1 MKRCKISHM
10 ERVVLH
16 SDINS
21 YYVSIE
27 LLSRPELRGKPV
39 AVAGSPEE
47 RHGIIL
53 ASSQEAK
60 RCGLR
65 AGMAIW
71 QAKQLCPEL
80 VTLPPHYDRYV
91 EFALAAQALYA
102 DFTDLREP
110 FGLDESWLD
119 LTGCM
124 AHRDGRLAA
133 EEIRRRMKKE
143 LGVTV
148 SVGVSWNKV
157 FAKLGSDYKKPDAV
171 THIHRDNYKDLVW
184 PLPVRE
190 LLFVGP
196 ATEKRL
202 HALGIRRIGELAQ
215 ADPET
220 LRLRLGKN
228 GLSLQAAAAGYDI
241 SPVHRWGEWSPVKS
255 IGNSTTPPRDLQNEG
270 EVRAVLLQ
278 LVESVAGRLR
288 AGGFKAALAEISLR
302 DADSLQ
308 WSSHQAPFVRPTDIT
323 RQLYEKGLA
332 LFRERHRW
340 PRPLRGLGFRV
351 ADLRPADSP
360 EQLDVFTDFKK
371 LDGLRR
377 IDRAVDAIRARY
389 GDKAIGYLGS
399 STDPKGFTSFGWHS

>member
-1 MKRCKISHM
+1 M

-21 YYVSIE
+21 CYVSIE

-39 AVAGSPEE
+39 AVAGAPEE

-71 QAKQLCPEL
+71 QARQLCPEL
-80 VTLPPHYDRYV
+80 ITLPPHYDRYV
-91 EFALAAQALYA
+91 EFALAAQELYA

-119 LTGCM
+119 LTGCV
-124 AHRDGRLAA
+124 AHRDGKLAA

-171 THIHRDNYKDLVW
+171 THIRRDNFRELVW
-184 PLPVRE
+184 PLPVRD

-202 HALGIRRIGELAQ
+202 HALGIKSIGELAR
-215 ADPET
+215 ADPDT

-228 GLSLQAAAAGYDI
+228 GLSLQAAAAGHDI
-241 SPVHRWGEWSPVKS
+241 APVLRWGEWAPVKS
-255 IGNSTTPPRDLQNEG
+255 IGNSTTPPRDLENEA
-270 EVRAVLLQ
+270 EVRAVLLP

-288 AGGFKAALAEISLR
+288 AAGFKAGLAEISVR
-302 DADSLQ
+302 QTDTLQ
-308 WSSHQAPFVRPTDIT
+308 WSSHQASFSQPTDIT
-323 RQLYEKGLA
+323 RHLYEKGLA
-332 LFRERHRW
+332 LFREHHRW

-360 EQLDVFTDFKK
+360 QQTDLFTDIKK
-371 LDGLRR
+371 LESLRR
-377 IDRAVDAIRARY
+377 LDKAVDAIRARF
-389 GDKAIGYLGS
+389 GADAIHYLGAS
-399 STDPKGFTSFGWHS
+399 SDPRGFTSFGWHS

>member
-1 MKRCKISHM
+1 M
-10 ERVVLH
+10 LH

-21 YYVSIE
+21 CYVSIE
-27 LLSRPELRGKPV
+27 LLARPELRGKPV

-91 EFALAAQALYA
+91 EFALAAQELYA

-119 LTGCM
+119 LTGCV
-124 AHRDGRLAA
+124 AHRDGKLAA

-171 THIHRDNYKDLVW
+171 THICRDNFKELVW
-184 PLPVRE
+184 PLPVRD

-202 HALGIRRIGELAQ
+202 HALGIRSIGELAR
-215 ADPET
+215 ADPDT

-228 GLSLQAAAAGYDI
+228 GLSLQAAAAGHDI
-241 SPVHRWGEWSPVKS
+241 TPVLRWGEWTPMKS
-255 IGNSTTPPRDLQNEG
+255 IGNSTTPPRDLENEE

-288 AGGFKAALAEISLR
+288 AAGFKAGLAEISVR
-302 DADSLQ
+302 QTDTLQ
-308 WSSHQAPFVRPTDIT
+308 WSSHQAPFAQPTDIT
-323 RQLYEKGLA
+323 RHLYEKGLA
-332 LFRERHRW
+332 LFREHHRW
-340 PRPLRGLGFRV
+340 PRALRGLGFRV

-360 EQLDVFTDFKK
+360 QQTDLFTNTKK
-371 LDGLRR
+371 LESLRR
-377 IDRAVDAIRARY
+377 LDKAVDAIRSRF
-389 GDKAIGYLGS
+389 GDGAIHYLGTS
-399 STDPKGFTSFGWHS
+399 SDPKGFTSFGWHS

>member
-1 MKRCKISHM
+1 M

-21 YYVSIE
+21 CYVSIE

-60 RCGLR
+60 ICGLR

-71 QAKQLCPEL
+71 QARQLCPEL
-80 VTLPPHYDRYV
+80 ITLPPHYDRYV
-91 EFALAAQALYA
+91 EFALAAQELYA

-119 LTGCM
+119 LTGCV

-171 THIHRDNYKDLVW
+171 THIHRDNYRSLVW
-184 PLPVRE
+184 PLPVRD

-202 HALGIRRIGELAQ
+202 HALGIRNIGELAN

-228 GLSLQAAAAGYDI
+228 GRSLQAAAAGYDI

-308 WSSHQAPFVRPTDIT
+308 WSSHQAPFARPTDIT

-332 LFRERHRW
+332 LFRESHRW
-340 PRPLRGLGFRV
+340 PRALRGIGFRV

-360 EQLDVFTDFKK
+360 EQLDVFTDFQK
-371 LDGLRR
+371 LDSLRR
-377 IDRAVDAIRARY
+377 LDRAVDAIRARY
-389 GDKAIGYLGS
+389 GDKAIGYLGTS
-399 STDPKGFTSFGWHS
+399 PDPKGFTSFGWHS